1 MKGYFKS
8 TLVVLAS
15 LLIVMAY
22 AIGPAI
28 GADTTYKGTSAT
40 KGTLST
46 TDQQHQATGMQSS
59 GSSDHTSAGVSNETF
74 RASQIIGKTVKGD
87 QNKDL
92 GEVEDVV
99 MSQDGRAQYLVVSFG
114 GILGM
119 DDKLVPIPF
128 DTSRFTF
135 QEDAIV
141 ISGLDEQKLKNAP
154 NLGDKQWQSLQEPGF
169 EQDVR
174 GYYGAHG
181 QNQSMGGQDG
191 SVTLTPNQKQ
201 NNKYLKK
208 DGMMK
213 NNNSKKQD

>member
-8 TLVVLAS
+8 TLVVFAS
-15 LLIVMAY
+15 LLIVMAF

-28 GADTTYKGTSAT
+28 GADTYKGTSAT

-46 TDQQHQATGMQSS
+46 TDQQHQATGTQSS
-59 GSSDHTSAGVSNETF
+59 GSSDQASAGISNETF
-74 RASQIIGKTVKGD
+74 RASQIIGKTVKSD

-99 MSQDGRAQYLVVSFG
+99 MSKDGRAQYLVVSFG

-128 DTSRFTF
+128 NASRFNF

-141 ISGLDEQKLKNAP
+141 ISGLDEQRLKNAP
-154 NLGDKQWQSLQEPGF
+154 NLGDKQWQSLQDPGF
-169 EQDVR
+169 DQEVR
-174 GYYGAHG
+174 GYYGDHG
-181 QNQSMGGQDG
+181 QSQSMGDQSES
-191 SVTLTPNQKQ
+191 SVNLTPAQQ
-201 NNKYLKK
+201 RNNKHLKT
-208 DGMMK
+208 DGLMK
-213 NNNSKKQD
+213 NNQEKKQD